1 MKIYNLVLN
10 DYQFK
15 ESFLINKIQFKG
27 NPLRRITKPI
37 ERVIRRVNPFRRGK
51 DNETEEI
58 VEQVQKIEL
67 ILKDPDPDK
76 DYLKLKEFGEKIVNF
91 NIRESIKKGFSTKD
105 ILEHFQIQNNTNIN
119 FNINLLKNRKILWTI
134 FGNDF
139 DKNKP
144 FNLRMLE
151 EKNYDLSF
159 LPNNDDKG
167 QLLYS
172 FLADRTGKID
182 DFELLN
188 GSAISSTW
196 INGIFEYIFLYY
208 IETTGTNVRVYK
220 RLYKRAI

>member
-1 MKIYNLVLN
+1 MKIYDLVLN

-15 ESFLINKIQFKG
+15 KSFLTDKIQFKG
-27 NPLRRITKPI
+27 NPIGK
-37 ERVIRRVNPFRRGK
+37 VIGKINPFRRK
-51 DNETEEI
+51 RNHATEEI
-58 VEQVQKIEL
+58 IEQVQKIEV
-67 ILKDPDPDK
+67 ILKDPEPDK
-76 DYLKLKEFGEKIVNF
+76 DYLKLKEFGEKIINF
-91 NIRESIKKGFSTKD
+91 NIRDYIKKGFSTKD
-105 ILEHFQIQNNTNIN
+105 ILEHFKIQNNTNIK
-119 FNINLLKNRKILWTI
+119 FNINLLKNRKILWTV

-139 DKNKP
+139 DKNKE

-196 INGIFEYIFLYY
+196 INGIFEYIYLYY

>member
-1 MKIYNLVLN
+1 MKIYDLVLN

-15 ESFLINKIQFKG
+15 KSFLTDKIQFKG
-27 NPLRRITKPI
+27 NPIGK
-37 ERVIRRVNPFRRGK
+37 VIGKINPFRRK
-51 DNETEEI
+51 RNHATEEI
-58 VEQVQKIEL
+58 IEQVQKIEV
-67 ILKDPDPDK
+67 ILKDPEPDK
-76 DYLKLKEFGEKIVNF
+76 DYLKLKEFGEKIINF
-91 NIRESIKKGFSTKD
+91 NIRDSIKKGFSTKD
-105 ILEHFQIQNNTNIN
+105 ILEHFKIQNNTNIK
-119 FNINLLKNRKILWTI
+119 FNINLLKNSKILWTV

-139 DKNKP
+139 DNNKE

-159 LPNNDDKG
+159 LPNNNDKG

-196 INGIFEYIFLYY
+196 INGIFEYIYLYY

>member
-1 MKIYNLVLN
+1 MKIYDLVLN

-15 ESFLINKIQFKG
+15 KAFLTDKIQFKG
-27 NPLRRITKPI
+27 NPIGK
-37 ERVIRRVNPFRRGK
+37 VIRKINPFKRRS
-51 DNETEEI
+51 NSATEEI
-58 VEQVQKIEL
+58 IEQVQKIEI
-67 ILKDPDPDK
+67 ILKEPKPDK

-91 NIRESIKKGFSTKD
+91 NIRNSIKKGFSTKD
-105 ILEHFQIQNNTNIN
+105 ILEHFKIQNNTNIK
-119 FNINLLKNRKILWTI
+119 FNINLLKNRKILWTV

-139 DKNKP
+139 NKNKP

-159 LPNNDDKG
+159 LPNNNDKG

-182 DFELLN
+182 DFKLLN

-196 INGIFEYIFLYY
+196 INEYIYLYY

>member
-1 MKIYNLVLN
+1 MKIYDLVLN

-15 ESFLINKIQFKG
+15 KSFLTDKIQFKG
-27 NPLRRITKPI
+27 NPIGK
-37 ERVIRRVNPFRRGK
+37 VIGKINPFRRK
-51 DNETEEI
+51 RNHATEEI
-58 VEQVQKIEL
+58 IEQVQKIEV
-67 ILKDPDPDK
+67 ILKDPEPDK
-76 DYLKLKEFGEKIVNF
+76 DYLKLKEFGEKIINF
-91 NIRESIKKGFSTKD
+91 NIRNSIKKVFSTKD
-105 ILEHFQIQNNTNIN
+105 ILEHFKIQNNTNIE
-119 FNINLLKNRKILWTI
+119 FNINLLKNRKILWTV

-139 DKNKP
+139 DKNKE

-196 INGIFEYIFLYY
+196 INGIFEYIYLYY

>member
-1 MKIYNLVLN
+1 MKIYDLVLN

-15 ESFLINKIQFKG
+15 KAFLTDKIQFKG
-27 NPLRRITKPI
+27 NPIGK
-37 ERVIRRVNPFRRGK
+37 VIRKINPFKRRS
-51 DNETEEI
+51 NSATEEI
-58 VEQVQKIEL
+58 IEQVQKIEI
-67 ILKDPDPDK
+67 ILKEPKPDK

-91 NIRESIKKGFSTKD
+91 NIRNSIKKGFSTKD
-105 ILEHFQIQNNTNIN
+105 ILEHFKIQNNTNIK
-119 FNINLLKNRKILWTI
+119 FNINLLKNRKILWTV

-139 DKNKP
+139 NKNKP

-151 EKNYDLSF
+151 GKNYDLSF
-159 LPNNDDKG
+159 LPNNNDKG

-182 DFELLN
+182 DFKLLN

-196 INGIFEYIFLYY
+196 IKGIFEYIYLYY

>member
-1 MKIYNLVLN
+1 MKIYDLVLN

-15 ESFLINKIQFKG
+15 KSFLTNKIQFKG
-27 NPLRRITKPI
+27 NPIGKI
-37 ERVIRRVNPFRRGK
+37 IGKINPFRRK
-51 DNETEEI
+51 RNRATEEI
-58 VEQVQKIEL
+58 IEQVQKIEV
-67 ILKDPDPDK
+67 ILKDPEPDK
-76 DYLKLKEFGEKIVNF
+76 DYLKLKEFGEKIINF
-91 NIRESIKKGFSTKD
+91 NIRDSIKKGFSTKD
-105 ILEHFQIQNNTNIN
+105 ILEHFKIQNNTNIK
-119 FNINLLKNRKILWTI
+119 FNINLLKNRKILWTV

-139 DKNKP
+139 DKNKE

-159 LPNNDDKG
+159 LPNNNDKG

-196 INGIFEYIFLYY
+196 INGIFEYIYLYY

>member
-1 MKIYNLVLN
+1 MKIYDLVLN

-15 ESFLINKIQFKG
+15 KSFLTDKIQFKG
-27 NPLRRITKPI
+27 NPIGK
-37 ERVIRRVNPFRRGK
+37 VIGKINPFRRK
-51 DNETEEI
+51 RNHATEEI
-58 VEQVQKIEL
+58 IEQVQKIEV
-67 ILKDPDPDK
+67 ILKDPEPDK
-76 DYLKLKEFGEKIVNF
+76 DYLKLKEFGEKIINF
-91 NIRESIKKGFSTKD
+91 NIRNSIKKVFSTKD
-105 ILEHFQIQNNTNIN
+105 ILEHFKIQNNTNIK
-119 FNINLLKNRKILWTI
+119 FNINLLKNRKILWTV

-139 DKNKP
+139 DKNKE

-196 INGIFEYIFLYY
+196 INGIFEYIYLYY

>member
-1 MKIYNLVLN
+1 MKIYDLVLN

-15 ESFLINKIQFKG
+15 KSFLTDKIQFKG
-27 NPLRRITKPI
+27 NPIGK
-37 ERVIRRVNPFRRGK
+37 VIGKINPFRRK
-51 DNETEEI
+51 RNHATEEI
-58 VEQVQKIEL
+58 IEQVQKIEV
-67 ILKDPDPDK
+67 ILKDPEPDK
-76 DYLKLKEFGEKIVNF
+76 DYLKLKEFGEKIINF
-91 NIRESIKKGFSTKD
+91 NIRNSIKKGFSTKD
-105 ILEHFQIQNNTNIN
+105 ILEHFKIQNNTNIK
-119 FNINLLKNRKILWTI
+119 FNINLLKNRKILWTV

-139 DKNKP
+139 DKNKE

-159 LPNNDDKG
+159 LSNNDDKG

-196 INGIFEYIFLYY
+196 INGIFEYIYLYY

>member
-1 MKIYNLVLN
+1 MKIYNLILN

-15 ESFLINKIQFKG
+15 ESFLTNRIQFKG
-27 NPLRRITKPI
+27 NPIRRITRPI
-37 ERVIRRVNPFRRGK
+37 ERAIRRINPFRRGR
-51 DNETEEI
+51 DSEEEI

-76 DYLKLKEFGEKIVNF
+76 DYLKLKEFGERIVNF

-105 ILEHFQIQNNTNIN
+105 ILQHFGIQNNTTIK
-119 FNINLLKNRKILWTI
+119 FNINLLKNKKILWTV

-139 DKNKP
+139 DKSKP

-159 LPNNDDKG
+159 LPNNNDKG

-172 FLADRTGKID
+172 FLADRIGKID

-188 GSAISSTW
+188 GSAVSSTW
-196 INGIFEYIFLYY
+196 INGIFEYIYLYY
-208 IETTGTNVRVYK
+208 VETTGANVRVYK
-220 RLYKRAI
+220 RLYKRAV

>member
-1 MKIYNLVLN
+1 MKIYDLVLN

-15 ESFLINKIQFKG
+15 KSFLTDKIQFKG
-27 NPLRRITKPI
+27 NPIGK
-37 ERVIRRVNPFRRGK
+37 VIGKINPFRRK
-51 DNETEEI
+51 RNHATEEI
-58 VEQVQKIEL
+58 IEQVQKIEV
-67 ILKDPDPDK
+67 ILKDPEPDK
-76 DYLKLKEFGEKIVNF
+76 DYLKLKEFGEKIINF
-91 NIRESIKKGFSTKD
+91 NIRDSIKKEFSTKD
-105 ILEHFQIQNNTNIN
+105 ILEHFKIQNNTNIK

-139 DKNKP
+139 DKNKE

-159 LPNNDDKG
+159 LPNNNDKG

-196 INGIFEYIFLYY
+196 INGIFEYIYLYY

>member
-1 MKIYNLVLN
+1 MKIYDLVLN

-15 ESFLINKIQFKG
+15 KSFLTDKIQFKG
-27 NPLRRITKPI
+27 NPIGK
-37 ERVIRRVNPFRRGK
+37 VIGKINPFRRK
-51 DNETEEI
+51 RNHATEEI
-58 VEQVQKIEL
+58 IEQVQKIEV
-67 ILKDPDPDK
+67 ILKDPEPDK
-76 DYLKLKEFGEKIVNF
+76 DYLKLKEFGEKIINF
-91 NIRESIKKGFSTKD
+91 NIRDSIKKGFSTKD
-105 ILEHFQIQNNTNIN
+105 ILEHFKIQNKTNIK
-119 FNINLLKNRKILWTI
+119 FNINLLKNRKILWTV

-139 DKNKP
+139 DKNKE

-196 INGIFEYIFLYY
+196 INGIFEYIYLYY

>member
-1 MKIYNLVLN
+1 MKIYDLVLN

-15 ESFLINKIQFKG
+15 KSFLTDKIQFKG
-27 NPLRRITKPI
+27 NAIGK
-37 ERVIRRVNPFRRGK
+37 VIGKINPFRRK
-51 DNETEEI
+51 RNHATEEI
-58 VEQVQKIEL
+58 IEQVQKIEV
-67 ILKDPDPDK
+67 ILKDPEPDK
-76 DYLKLKEFGEKIVNF
+76 DYLKLKEFGEKIINF
-91 NIRESIKKGFSTKD
+91 NIRDSIKKGFSTKD
-105 ILEHFQIQNNTNIN
+105 ILEHFKIQNNTNIK

-139 DKNKP
+139 DKNKE

-159 LPNNDDKG
+159 LPNNNDKG

-196 INGIFEYIFLYY
+196 INGIFEYIYLYY

>member
-1 MKIYNLVLN
+1 MKIYDLVLN

-15 ESFLINKIQFKG
+15 KSFLTNKIQFKG
-27 NPLRRITKPI
+27 NPIGKAI
-37 ERVIRRVNPFRRGK
+37 GKINPFRRK
-51 DNETEEI
+51 RNRATEEI
-58 VEQVQKIEL
+58 IEQVQKIEV
-67 ILKDPDPDK
+67 ILKDPEPDK
-76 DYLKLKEFGEKIVNF
+76 DYLKLKEFGEKIINF
-91 NIRESIKKGFSTKD
+91 NIRDSIKKGFSTKD
-105 ILEHFQIQNNTNIN
+105 ILEHFNIQNNTNIK
-119 FNINLLKNRKILWTI
+119 FNINLLKNKKILWTV

-139 DKNKP
+139 DKNKE

-159 LPNNDDKG
+159 LPNNNDKG

-196 INGIFEYIFLYY
+196 INGIFEYIYLYY

-220 RLYKRAI
+220 RLYKRAV

>member
-1 MKIYNLVLN
+1 MKIYDLVLN

-15 ESFLINKIQFKG
+15 KSFLTDKIQFKG
-27 NPLRRITKPI
+27 NPIGK
-37 ERVIRRVNPFRRGK
+37 VIGKINPFRRK
-51 DNETEEI
+51 RNHATEEI
-58 VEQVQKIEL
+58 IEQVQKIEV
-67 ILKDPDPDK
+67 ILKDPEPDK
-76 DYLKLKEFGEKIVNF
+76 DYLKLKEFGEKIINF
-91 NIRESIKKGFSTKD
+91 NIRDSIKKGFSTKD
-105 ILEHFQIQNNTNIN
+105 ILEHFKIQNNTNIK
-119 FNINLLKNRKILWTI
+119 FNINLLKNRKILWTV
-134 FGNDF
+134 FRNDF
-139 DKNKP
+139 DKNKE

-196 INGIFEYIFLYY
+196 INGIFEYIYLYY

>member
-1 MKIYNLVLN
+1 MKIYDLVLN

-15 ESFLINKIQFKG
+15 KSFLTDKIQFKG
-27 NPLRRITKPI
+27 NPIGK
-37 ERVIRRVNPFRRGK
+37 VIGKINPFRRK
-51 DNETEEI
+51 RNHATEEI
-58 VEQVQKIEL
+58 IEQVQKIEV
-67 ILKDPDPDK
+67 ILKDPEPDK
-76 DYLKLKEFGEKIVNF
+76 DYLKLKEFGEKIINF
-91 NIRESIKKGFSTKD
+91 NIRDSIKKGFSTKD
-105 ILEHFQIQNNTNIN
+105 ILEHFKIQNNTNIK
-119 FNINLLKNRKILWTI
+119 FNINLLKNRKILWTV

-139 DKNKP
+139 DKNKE

-172 FLADRTGKID
+172 FLADGTGKID

-196 INGIFEYIFLYY
+196 INGIFEYIYLYY

>member
-1 MKIYNLVLN
+1 MKIYDLVLN

-15 ESFLINKIQFKG
+15 KSFLTNKIQFKG
-27 NPLRRITKPI
+27 NPIGK
-37 ERVIRRVNPFRRGK
+37 VIGKINPFRRK
-51 DNETEEI
+51 RNHATEEI
-58 VEQVQKIEL
+58 IEQVQKIEV
-67 ILKDPDPDK
+67 ILKDPEPDK
-76 DYLKLKEFGEKIVNF
+76 DYLKLKEFGEKIINF
-91 NIRESIKKGFSTKD
+91 NIRDSIKKGFSTKD
-105 ILEHFQIQNNTNIN
+105 ILEHFKIENNTNIK
-119 FNINLLKNRKILWTI
+119 FNINLLRNRKILWTV

-139 DKNKP
+139 DKNKE

-159 LPNNDDKG
+159 LPNNNDKG

-196 INGIFEYIFLYY
+196 INGIFEYIYLYY

>member
-1 MKIYNLVLN
+1 MKIYDLVLN

-15 ESFLINKIQFKG
+15 KAFLTDKIQFKG
-27 NPLRRITKPI
+27 NPIGK
-37 ERVIRRVNPFRRGK
+37 VIRKINPFKRRS
-51 DNETEEI
+51 NSATEEI
-58 VEQVQKIEL
+58 IEQVQKIEI
-67 ILKDPDPDK
+67 ILKEPKPDK

-91 NIRESIKKGFSTKD
+91 NIRNSIKKGFSTKD
-105 ILEHFQIQNNTNIN
+105 ILEHFKIQNNTNIK
-119 FNINLLKNRKILWTI
+119 FNINLLKNRKILWTV

-139 DKNKP
+139 DKNKE

-159 LPNNDDKG
+159 LPNNNDKG

-196 INGIFEYIFLYY
+196 INGIFEYIYLYY

>member
-1 MKIYNLVLN
+1 MKIYDLVLN

-15 ESFLINKIQFKG
+15 KSFLTDKIQFKG
-27 NPLRRITKPI
+27 NPIGKI
-37 ERVIRRVNPFRRGK
+37 IGKINPFRRK
-51 DNETEEI
+51 RNHATEEI
-58 VEQVQKIEL
+58 IEQVQKIEV
-67 ILKDPDPDK
+67 ILKDPEPDK
-76 DYLKLKEFGEKIVNF
+76 DYLKLKEFGEKIINF
-91 NIRESIKKGFSTKD
+91 NIRDSIKKGFSTKD
-105 ILEHFQIQNNTNIN
+105 ILEHFKIQNNTNIK
-119 FNINLLKNRKILWTI
+119 FNINLLKNRKILWTV

-139 DKNKP
+139 DKNKE

-172 FLADRTGKID
+172 FLADRTSKID

-196 INGIFEYIFLYY
+196 INGIFEYIYLYY

>member
-1 MKIYNLVLN
+1 MKIYDLVLN

-15 ESFLINKIQFKG
+15 KSFLTDKIQFKG
-27 NPLRRITKPI
+27 NPIGK
-37 ERVIRRVNPFRRGK
+37 VIGKINPFRRK
-51 DNETEEI
+51 RNHATEEI
-58 VEQVQKIEL
+58 IEQVQKIEV
-67 ILKDPDPDK
+67 ILKDPEPDK
-76 DYLKLKEFGEKIVNF
+76 DYLKLKEFGEKIINF
-91 NIRESIKKGFSTKD
+91 NIRDSIKKEFSTKD
-105 ILEHFQIQNNTNIN
+105 ILEHFKIQNNTNIK
-119 FNINLLKNRKILWTI
+119 FNINLLKNRKILWTV

-139 DKNKP
+139 DKNKE

-196 INGIFEYIFLYY
+196 INGIFEYIYLYY

>member
-1 MKIYNLVLN
+1 MKIYDLVLN

-15 ESFLINKIQFKG
+15 KSFLTDTIQFKG
-27 NPLRRITKPI
+27 NPIGK
-37 ERVIRRVNPFRRGK
+37 VIGKINPFRRK
-51 DNETEEI
+51 RNHATEEI
-58 VEQVQKIEL
+58 IEQVQKIEV
-67 ILKDPDPDK
+67 ILKDPEPDK
-76 DYLKLKEFGEKIVNF
+76 DYLKLKEFGEKIINF
-91 NIRESIKKGFSTKD
+91 NIRDSIKKGFSTKD
-105 ILEHFQIQNNTNIN
+105 ILEHFKIQNNTNIK
-119 FNINLLKNRKILWTI
+119 FNINLLKNRKILWTV

-139 DKNKP
+139 DKNKE

-159 LPNNDDKG
+159 LPNNNDKG

-196 INGIFEYIFLYY
+196 INGIFEYIYLYY

>member
-1 MKIYNLVLN
+1 MKIYDLVLN

-15 ESFLINKIQFKG
+15 KSFLTDKIQFKG
-27 NPLRRITKPI
+27 NLIGKI
-37 ERVIRRVNPFRRGK
+37 NPFRRK
-51 DNETEEI
+51 RKRATEEI
-58 VEQVQKIEL
+58 IEQVQKIEV
-67 ILKDPDPDK
+67 ILKDPEPDK
-76 DYLKLKEFGEKIVNF
+76 DYLKLKEFGEKIINF
-91 NIRESIKKGFSTKD
+91 NIRDSIKKGFSTKD
-105 ILEHFQIQNNTNIN
+105 ILEHFKIQNNTNIK
-119 FNINLLKNRKILWTI
+119 FNINLLKNRKILWTV

-139 DKNKP
+139 DKNKE

-159 LPNNDDKG
+159 LPNNNDKG

-196 INGIFEYIFLYY
+196 INGIFEYIYLYY

>member
-1 MKIYNLVLN
+1 MKIYDLVLN

-15 ESFLINKIQFKG
+15 KFFLTDKIQFKG
-27 NPLRRITKPI
+27 NPIGK
-37 ERVIRRVNPFRRGK
+37 VIGKINPFRRK
-51 DNETEEI
+51 RNRATEEI
-58 VEQVQKIEL
+58 IEQVQKIEV
-67 ILKDPDPDK
+67 ILKDPEPDK
-76 DYLKLKEFGEKIVNF
+76 DYLKLKELGEKIINF
-91 NIRESIKKGFSTKD
+91 NIRDSIKKGFSTKD
-105 ILEHFQIQNNTNIN
+105 ILEHFKIQNNTNIK
-119 FNINLLKNRKILWTI
+119 FNINLLKNRKILWTV

-139 DKNKP
+139 DKNKE

-159 LPNNDDKG
+159 LPNNNDKG

-196 INGIFEYIFLYY
+196 INEIFEYIYLYY

>member
-15 ESFLINKIQFKG
+15 ESFLTNRIQFKG
-27 NPLRRITKPI
+27 NPIRRITRPI
-37 ERVIRRVNPFRRGK
+37 ERAIRRINPFRRGR
-51 DNETEEI
+51 DSGEEI

-76 DYLKLKEFGEKIVNF
+76 DYLKLKEFGERIVNF

-105 ILEHFQIQNNTNIN
+105 ILQHFKIQNNTTIK
-119 FNINLLKNRKILWTI
+119 FNINLLKNRKILWTV

-151 EKNYDLSF
+151 DKNYDLSF
-159 LPNNDDKG
+159 LPNNNDKG

-172 FLADRTGKID
+172 FLADRIGKID

-188 GSAISSTW
+188 GSAVSSTW
-196 INGIFEYIFLYY
+196 INGIFEYIYLYY
-208 IETTGTNVRVYK
+208 VEVSGANVRVYK
-220 RLYKRAI
+220 RLYKRAV

>member
-1 MKIYNLVLN
+1 MKIYDLVLN

-15 ESFLINKIQFKG
+15 KSFLTDKIQFKG
-27 NPLRRITKPI
+27 NPIGK
-37 ERVIRRVNPFRRGK
+37 VIGKINPFRRK
-51 DNETEEI
+51 RNHATEEI
-58 VEQVQKIEL
+58 IEQVQKIEV
-67 ILKDPDPDK
+67 ILKDPEPDK
-76 DYLKLKEFGEKIVNF
+76 DYLKLKEFGEKIINF
-91 NIRESIKKGFSTKD
+91 NIRDSIKKVFSTKD
-105 ILEHFQIQNNTNIN
+105 ILEHFKIQNNTNIK
-119 FNINLLKNRKILWTI
+119 FNINLLKNRKILWTV

-139 DKNKP
+139 DKNKE

-196 INGIFEYIFLYY
+196 INGIFEYIYLYY

>member
-1 MKIYNLVLN
+1 MKIYDLVLN

-15 ESFLINKIQFKG
+15 KSFLAHKIQFKG
-27 NPLRRITKPI
+27 NPIGK
-37 ERVIRRVNPFRRGK
+37 VIGKINPFRRK
-51 DNETEEI
+51 RNHATEEI
-58 VEQVQKIEL
+58 IEQVQKIEV
-67 ILKDPDPDK
+67 ILKDPEPDK
-76 DYLKLKEFGEKIVNF
+76 DYLKLKEFGEKIINF
-91 NIRESIKKGFSTKD
+91 NIRDSIKKGFSTKD
-105 ILEHFQIQNNTNIN
+105 ILEHFKIENNTNIK
-119 FNINLLKNRKILWTI
+119 FNINLLRNRKILWTV

-139 DKNKP
+139 DKNKE

-159 LPNNDDKG
+159 LPNNNDKG

-196 INGIFEYIFLYY
+196 INGIFEYIYLYY

>member
-1 MKIYNLVLN
+1 MKIYDLVLN

-15 ESFLINKIQFKG
+15 KSFFTDKIQFKG
-27 NPLRRITKPI
+27 NPIGK
-37 ERVIRRVNPFRRGK
+37 VIGKINPFRRK
-51 DNETEEI
+51 RNHATEEI
-58 VEQVQKIEL
+58 IEQVQKIEV
-67 ILKDPDPDK
+67 ILKDPEPDK
-76 DYLKLKEFGEKIVNF
+76 DYLKLKEFGEKIINF
-91 NIRESIKKGFSTKD
+91 NIRDSIKKGFSTKD
-105 ILEHFQIQNNTNIN
+105 ILEHFKIQNNTNIK
-119 FNINLLKNRKILWTI
+119 FNINLLKNRKILWTV

-139 DKNKP
+139 DKNKE

-159 LPNNDDKG
+159 LPNNNDKG

-182 DFELLN
+182 NFELLN

-196 INGIFEYIFLYY
+196 INGIFEYIYLYY
-208 IETTGTNVRVYK
+208 IETTGINVRVYK

>member
-1 MKIYNLVLN
+1 MKIYDLVLN

-15 ESFLINKIQFKG
+15 KSFLTDKIQFKG
-27 NPLRRITKPI
+27 NPLGKVLGKI
-37 ERVIRRVNPFRRGK
+37 NPFRRRKGNHA
-51 DNETEEI
+51 NEEFI
-58 VEQVQKIEL
+58 EQVQKIEV
-67 ILKDPDPDK
+67 ILKDPEPDK
-76 DYLKLKEFGEKIVNF
+76 DYLKLKEFGERIINF
-91 NIRESIKKGFSTKD
+91 NIRDSIKKGFSTKD
-105 ILEHFQIQNNTNIN
+105 ILEHFKIQNNTNIN
-119 FNINLLKNRKILWTI
+119 FNINLLKNRKILWTA

-139 DKNKP
+139 DKKKD

-159 LPNNDDKG
+159 LPNNNDKG

-196 INGIFEYIFLYY
+196 INGIFEYIYLYY

>member
-1 MKIYNLVLN
+1 MKIYDLVLN

-15 ESFLINKIQFKG
+15 KSFLTDKIQFKG
-27 NPLRRITKPI
+27 NPIGK
-37 ERVIRRVNPFRRGK
+37 VIGKINPFRRK
-51 DNETEEI
+51 RNHATEEI
-58 VEQVQKIEL
+58 IEQVQKIEV
-67 ILKDPDPDK
+67 ILKDPEPDK
-76 DYLKLKEFGEKIVNF
+76 DYLKLKEFGEKIINF
-91 NIRESIKKGFSTKD
+91 NIRNSIKKCFSTKD
-105 ILEHFQIQNNTNIN
+105 ILEHFKIQNNTNIK
-119 FNINLLKNRKILWTI
+119 FNINLLKNRKILWTV

-139 DKNKP
+139 DKNKE

-196 INGIFEYIFLYY
+196 INGIFEYIYLYY

>member
-1 MKIYNLVLN
+1 MKIYDLVLN

-15 ESFLINKIQFKG
+15 KSFLNDKIQFKG
-27 NPLRRITKPI
+27 NPIGK
-37 ERVIRRVNPFRRGK
+37 VIRKINPFKRRS
-51 DNETEEI
+51 NSATEEI
-58 VEQVQKIEL
+58 IEQVQKIEI
-67 ILKDPDPDK
+67 ILKEPKPDK

-91 NIRESIKKGFSTKD
+91 NIRNSIKKGFSTKD
-105 ILEHFQIQNNTNIN
+105 ILEHFKIQNNTNIK
-119 FNINLLKNRKILWTI
+119 FNINLLKNRKILWTV

-139 DKNKP
+139 NKNKP

-159 LPNNDDKG
+159 LPNNNDKG

-182 DFELLN
+182 DFKLLN

-196 INGIFEYIFLYY
+196 INGIFEYIYLYY

>member
-1 MKIYNLVLN
+1 MKIYDLVLN

-15 ESFLINKIQFKG
+15 KSFLTDKIQFKG
-27 NPLRRITKPI
+27 NPIGK
-37 ERVIRRVNPFRRGK
+37 VIGKINPFRRK
-51 DNETEEI
+51 RNHATEEI
-58 VEQVQKIEL
+58 IEQVQKIEV
-67 ILKDPDPDK
+67 ILKDPEPDK
-76 DYLKLKEFGEKIVNF
+76 DYLKLKEFGEKIINF
-91 NIRESIKKGFSTKD
+91 NIRDSIKKGFSTKD
-105 ILEHFQIQNNTNIN
+105 ILEHFKIQNNINIK
-119 FNINLLKNRKILWTI
+119 FNINLLKNRKILWTV

-139 DKNKP
+139 DKNKE

-159 LPNNDDKG
+159 LPNNNDKG

-196 INGIFEYIFLYY
+196 INGIFEYIYLYY

>member
-15 ESFLINKIQFKG
+15 ESFLTNRIQFKG
-27 NPLRRITKPI
+27 NPIRRITRPI
-37 ERVIRRVNPFRRGK
+37 ERAIRRINPFRRGR
-51 DNETEEI
+51 DSGEEI

-76 DYLKLKEFGEKIVNF
+76 DYLKLKEFGERIVNF

-105 ILEHFQIQNNTNIN
+105 ILQHFGIQNNTTIK
-119 FNINLLKNRKILWTI
+119 FNINLLKNRKILWTV

-139 DKNKP
+139 DENKP

-151 EKNYDLSF
+151 DKNYDLSF
-159 LPNNDDKG
+159 LPNNNDKG

-172 FLADRTGKID
+172 FLADRIGKID

-188 GSAISSTW
+188 GSAVSSTW
-196 INGIFEYIFLYY
+196 INGIFEYIYLYY
-208 IETTGTNVRVYK
+208 VETTGANVRVYK
-220 RLYKRAI
+220 RLYKRAV

>member
-1 MKIYNLVLN
+1 MKIYDLVLN

-15 ESFLINKIQFKG
+15 KSFLTDKIQFKG
-27 NPLRRITKPI
+27 NPIGK
-37 ERVIRRVNPFRRGK
+37 VIGKINTFRRK
-51 DNETEEI
+51 RNHATEEI
-58 VEQVQKIEL
+58 IEQVQKIEV
-67 ILKDPDPDK
+67 ILKDPEPDK
-76 DYLKLKEFGEKIVNF
+76 DYLKLKEFGEKIINF
-91 NIRESIKKGFSTKD
+91 NIRDSIKKGFSTKD
-105 ILEHFQIQNNTNIN
+105 ILEHFKIQNNTNIK

-139 DKNKP
+139 DKNKE

-159 LPNNDDKG
+159 LPNNNDKG

-196 INGIFEYIFLYY
+196 INGIFEYIYLYY

>member
-1 MKIYNLVLN
+1 MKIYDLVLN

-15 ESFLINKIQFKG
+15 KAFLTDKIQFKG
-27 NPLRRITKPI
+27 NPIGK
-37 ERVIRRVNPFRRGK
+37 VIRKINPFKRRS
-51 DNETEEI
+51 NSATEEI
-58 VEQVQKIEL
+58 IEQVQKIEI
-67 ILKDPDPDK
+67 ILKEPKPDK

-91 NIRESIKKGFSTKD
+91 NIRNSIKKGFSTKD
-105 ILEHFQIQNNTNIN
+105 ILEHFKIQNNTNIK
-119 FNINLLKNRKILWTI
+119 FNINLLKNRKILWTV

-139 DKNKP
+139 NKNKP

-159 LPNNDDKG
+159 LPNNNDKG

-182 DFELLN
+182 DFKLLN
-188 GSAISSTW
+188 GSAISSTR
-196 INGIFEYIFLYY
+196 INGIFEYIYLYY

>member
-1 MKIYNLVLN
+1 MKIYDLVLN

-15 ESFLINKIQFKG
+15 KSFLTDKIQFKG
-27 NPLRRITKPI
+27 NPIGK
-37 ERVIRRVNPFRRGK
+37 VIGKINPFRRK
-51 DNETEEI
+51 RNQATEEI
-58 VEQVQKIEL
+58 IEQVQKIEV
-67 ILKDPDPDK
+67 ILKDPEPDK
-76 DYLKLKEFGEKIVNF
+76 DYLKLKEFGEKIINF
-91 NIRESIKKGFSTKD
+91 NIRNSIKKVFSTKD
-105 ILEHFQIQNNTNIN
+105 ILEHFKIQNNTNIK
-119 FNINLLKNRKILWTI
+119 FNINLLKNRKILWTV

-139 DKNKP
+139 DKNKE

-196 INGIFEYIFLYY
+196 INGIFEYIYLYY

>member
-1 MKIYNLVLN
+1 MKIYDLVLN

-15 ESFLINKIQFKG
+15 KSFLTDKIQFKG
-27 NPLRRITKPI
+27 NPIGKI
-37 ERVIRRVNPFRRGK
+37 IGKINPFRRK
-51 DNETEEI
+51 RNRATEEI
-58 VEQVQKIEL
+58 IEQVQKIEV
-67 ILKDPDPDK
+67 ILKDPEPDK
-76 DYLKLKEFGEKIVNF
+76 DYLKLKEFGEKIINF
-91 NIRESIKKGFSTKD
+91 NIRDSIKKEFSTKD
-105 ILEHFQIQNNTNIN
+105 ILEHFKIQNNTNIK
-119 FNINLLKNRKILWTI
+119 FNINLLKNRKILWTV

-139 DKNKP
+139 DKNKE

-159 LPNNDDKG
+159 LPNNNDKG

-196 INGIFEYIFLYY
+196 INGIFEYIYLYY

>member
-1 MKIYNLVLN
+1 MKIYDLVLN

-15 ESFLINKIQFKG
+15 KSFLTDKIQFKG
-27 NPLRRITKPI
+27 NPIGK
-37 ERVIRRVNPFRRGK
+37 VIGKINPFRRK
-51 DNETEEI
+51 RNRATEEI
-58 VEQVQKIEL
+58 IEQVQKIEV
-67 ILKDPDPDK
+67 ILKDPEPDK
-76 DYLKLKEFGEKIVNF
+76 DYLKLKEFGEKIINF
-91 NIRESIKKGFSTKD
+91 NIRNSIKKVFSTKD
-105 ILEHFQIQNNTNIN
+105 ILEHFKIQNNTNIK
-119 FNINLLKNRKILWTI
+119 FNINLLKNRKILWTV

-139 DKNKP
+139 DKNKE

-196 INGIFEYIFLYY
+196 INGIFEYIYLYY